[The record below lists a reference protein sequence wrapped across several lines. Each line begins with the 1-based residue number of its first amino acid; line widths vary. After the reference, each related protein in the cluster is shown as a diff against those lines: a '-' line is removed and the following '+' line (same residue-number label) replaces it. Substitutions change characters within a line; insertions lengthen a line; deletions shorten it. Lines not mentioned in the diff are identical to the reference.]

1 VYAKARVVRVYK
13 KDSKKRYFILVAGP
27 WATKAEADAFM
38 QSSPVLAKGWLR
50 SAKSLKAQFTKP

>member
-1 VYAKARVVRVYK
+1 VYAKARVLHVYK

-27 WATKAEADAFM
+27 WATKAKADAFM